1 MPSPFPGMDPWLED
15 PAIFPDLHDS
25 FIVEMRKAIMLRLPR
40 PYYAALR
47 NRVWVDLS
55 LRHIEPDVDVL
66 YPAHREKSASVAT
79 KKKPPRK
86 LIAVE
91 PIVVDDDTVIEN
103 DDMEENYLEIFA
115 RHGGEQLVTTIEL
128 LSLTNKKEASRGRE
142 MYRQKQAEVRASKGN
157 LVEIDLLRG
166 GAHTTLVSRTAL
178 MTKAGVYD
186 YHICVHAMDEP
197 GRLFTYPW
205 RLETRLPNIN
215 IPLLPGD
222 APIVVDLQAVL
233 DECYDAGGYDRRMRY
248 REWKI
253 DPPLTKTQAA
263 WAERLLKAARL

>member
-25 FIVEMRKAIMLRLPR
+25 FIMELRKAIMARLPR
-40 PYYAALR
+40 PYFAAVR

-55 LRHIEPDVDVL
+55 LRCIEPDVDVL
-66 YPAHREKSASVAT
+66 YPTHRGKSAGVAT
-79 KKKPPRK
+79 KRKSPRK
-86 LIAVE
+86 LKAVE
-91 PIVVDDDTVIEN
+91 PIIVDDDTLIEN

-115 RHGGEQLVTTIEL
+115 RHSGEQLVTTIEL

-142 MYRQKQAEVRASKGN
+142 MYQQKQAEVRASKGN

-166 GAHTTLVSRTAL
+166 GVHTTLVKREAL
-178 MTKAGVYD
+178 IAKAGDYD
-186 YHICVHAMDEP
+186 YHICVHMMDEP

-205 RLETRLPNIN
+205 AIKSPLPNVA

-222 APIVVDLQAVL
+222 EAVVVDLQAVL
-233 DECYDAGGYDRRMRY
+233 NECYDAGGYERRMRY
-248 REWKI
+248 REWKL
-253 DPPLTKTQAA
+253 DPPLAKPQVA
-263 WAERLLKAARL
+263 WAERLLKAARI